1 MVSFLTDRLTRI
13 RIKQKTSYTPR
24 WIVFLMDA
32 LLSAGAVAIASL
44 ILSNFRI
51 ENLLQVPLLRI
62 VFVVMGVRLISFILG
77 KTYSG
82 IIRYTGTEDVL
93 RIFYVL
99 TIGEIFLLALN
110 VVFYLFFK
118 NYYIPLGFLL
128 MEYVLLMCLMTV
140 SRIFIKITF
149 VQYFTS
155 EKDIKNVIICGS
167 DEYGMMAKHALDN
180 SVDVGYNIIA
190 FIDIDGMKAGKILE
204 GVKISKLDM
213 LSEILSRQ
221 RVDKV
226 IIAKKVIIPEKKKY
240 IIETCLQY
248 NTEIL
253 EVPIFKRWISGEL
266 NVKHIRSIKIEDLLN
281 RGVIELDE
289 MILRKQILNKTI
301 LVTGAAGSIGSEIV
315 RQLTKFK
322 PAQIILFDQNESPLY
337 DIELELAENLLFKD
351 FKIEIGDI
359 REQRRLE
366 QIFIKYSPDIIY
378 HAAAYKHVPMIELH
392 PIEGVKTNVI
402 GTKNIADLAVK
413 YGCQKFVMI
422 STDKAVNPTNVMG
435 ATKRIAEMYIQSLN
449 NRSNTSFITTRF
461 GNVLGSNGSVIP
473 RFAKQIENG
482 GPVTVTHP
490 EITRYFMTIPEACL
504 LVLQAGALG
513 NGGEIFVFDMGQG
526 VKIVDLA
533 RKMIKLS
540 GFEVGKDIQIV
551 FTGLRPGE
559 KLYEELLN
567 VKENTLPTLHERIKR
582 AKVREYEYEEV
593 KIAISDLISELNH
606 QDAFE
611 VVRKMKILV
620 PEFKSKNSIYET
632 IDFEIEE
639 LQENKHEAI

>member
-1 MVSFLTDRLTRI
+1 
-13 RIKQKTSYTPR
+13 
-24 WIVFLMDA
+24 MDA
-32 LLSAGAVAIASL
+32 FLSFCAVAVASL
-44 ILSNFRI
+44 ILFNFKWENIQLLPLVRI
-51 ENLLQVPLLRI
+51 I
-62 VFVVMGVRLISFILG
+62 AVVMGVRLASFLFG

-99 TIGEIFLLALN
+99 TIGECVLLTINAL
-110 VVFYLFFK
+110 FHFFMK
-118 NYYIPLGFLL
+118 DLYIPLGFLL
-128 MEYVLLMCLMTV
+128 VEYVLLMCVMTV

-149 VQYFTS
+149 TQYFVS
-155 EKDIKNVIICGS
+155 EKEVKNVIICGS

-180 SVDVGYNIIA
+180 SVDEAFNIVS

-204 GVKISKLDM
+204 GVKINKLDA
-213 LSEILSRQ
+213 LPELLTRQ
-221 RVDKV
+221 EVDKV
-226 IIAKKVIIPEKKKY
+226 IIAKKVIVPDKKKY
-240 IIETCLQY
+240 IIETCLQH
-248 NTEIL
+248 NAQVL
-253 EVPIFKRWISGEL
+253 EVPVFKRWISGEL

-289 MILRKQILNKTI
+289 MIVRRQILNKTI

-322 PAQIILFDQNESPLY
+322 PGQIILFDQNESPLY
-337 DIELELAENLLFKD
+337 DIELELSESLLFKD

-359 REQRRLE
+359 RDLKRME
-366 QIFIKYSPDIIY
+366 QIFIEYSPDIVY

-392 PIEGVKTNVI
+392 PIEGVKTNVM
-402 GTKNIADLAVK
+402 GTKNVADLSIK
-413 YGCQKFVMI
+413 YGVQKFVMI

-435 ATKRIAEMYIQSLN
+435 ATKRVAEIYTQSLN
-449 NRSNTSFITTRF
+449 GKSTTAFITTRF

-473 RFAKQIENG
+473 RFAKQIETG

-490 EITRYFMTIPEACL
+490 EITRFFMTIPEACL

-526 VKIVDLA
+526 VKIVELA

-567 VKENTLPTLHERIKR
+567 VQENTLPTLHERIKR
-582 AKVREYEYEEV
+582 AKVREYDYEEV
-593 KIAISDLISELNH
+593 KKEISELLTIVNR
-606 QDAFE
+606 QDNYD
-611 VVRKMKILV
+611 VVKKMKMLV
-620 PEFKSKNSIYET
+620 PEFKSKNSVYET
-632 IDFEIEE
+632 IDFELEE
-639 LQENKHEAI
+639 QTEIVDSISVDSTLVDDAKSVDVDTTDEVAFQVK